1 MMVSVGVLKRPRVG
15 VFDFVLTTNMFL
27 SRIYVVTSIYFSAVA
42 VFVCMVYFAELAG
55 NYFVTLRHPR
65 GPHARP

>member
-1 MMVSVGVLKRPRVG
+1 MMVSDSVLKRPTVE

-27 SRIYVVTSIYFSAVA
+27 SRNCVVTSINFSAVA

-65 GPHARP
+65 GSHARP

>member
-1 MMVSVGVLKRPRVG
+1 MMVSDSVLKRPRVE
-15 VFDFVLTTNMFL
+15 VFGFVLTTNMFL
-27 SRIYVVTSIYFSAVA
+27 SRICVVTNIHLSAVA

-65 GPHARP
+65 GPYARP